1 MDTGATAAQPSECA
15 TNGSPTIGGEAA
27 REHHRSGTARQL
39 IDLLEQQHAHV
50 LLDQL
55 ARLKLAHKTESEF
68 QFWQEGSKPKQV
80 RTDRML
86 WQKLEYVHR
95 NPQER
100 GYVDDPTHWRYSS
113 ARNYAGQP
121 GLIDVVTD
129 WM

>member
-1 MDTGATAAQPSECA
+1 LLGYVILE
-15 TNGSPTIGGEAA
+15 NHLHLVA
-27 REHHRSGTARQL
+27 RAPDLSQVMQNFKSWTARQL
-39 IDLLEQQHAHV
+39 LDLLQEQGART

-55 ARLKLAHKTESEF
+55 ARLKLDHKTESEF
-68 QFWQEGSKPKQV
+68 QVWQEGSKPKQM
-80 RTDRML
+80 RTVDML
-86 WQKLEYVHR
+86 WQKLGYMHR

>member
-1 MDTGATAAQPSECA
+1 
-15 TNGSPTIGGEAA
+15 
-27 REHHRSGTARQL
+27 L
-39 IDLLEQQHAHV
+39 IDLLEEQRAWA

-68 QFWQEGSKPKQV
+68 QFWQEGSQPKQI
-80 RTDRML
+80 RTDTMM
-86 WQKLEYVHR
+86 WQKLEYIYD
-95 NPQER
+95 NPRAR

-121 GLIDVVTD
+121 GLIEVATD